1 MFGRRG
7 LLLLLLAG
15 TIAVPYAASNSSDLR
30 EKAAKVVPA
39 LAADDD
45 GEADGDADASST
57 PAATVAA
64 KDGAPSSNATP
75 NGAAPAATAQRA
87 SDLTDVAEMA
97 EVFRLDVTPVWVMN
111 RWTRV
116 STQLAGLNEHGYRV
130 PLVTGSRE
138 DDLAGALTYYFTAEH
153 RLRRITFSGT
163 TGDPKRLIGM
173 LNSQFQFERKITA
186 DAGSFTYASKDSS
199 SVPSTLQ
206 IRPVR
211 VVRANAPHARYNIEL
226 EMNAGA

>member
-7 LLLLLLAG
+7 LLLLLLVG
-15 TIAVPYAASNSSDLR
+15 TIAVPYVVSNSSDLR

-57 PAATVAA
+57 TAATVAPAAA
-64 KDGAPSSNATP
+64 KDGTTASDATP
-75 NGAAPAATAQRA
+75 TAATAQRA
-87 SDLTDVAEMA
+87 RDLTDVAEMS

-111 RWTRV
+111 RWSRV

-199 SVPSTLQ
+199 SAPSTLQ
-206 IRPVR
+206 IRPAR